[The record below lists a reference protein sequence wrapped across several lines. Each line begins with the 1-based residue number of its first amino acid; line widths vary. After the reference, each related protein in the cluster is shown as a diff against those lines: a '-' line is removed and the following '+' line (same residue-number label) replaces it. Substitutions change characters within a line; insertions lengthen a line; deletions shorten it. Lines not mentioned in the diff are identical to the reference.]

1 MPLLVLLFIVVPL
14 AEIFVIIQVGG
25 LIGAL
30 PTIAILFADSV
41 LGAALLASQGRA
53 AWARFQL
60 ALGQGRVPHDE
71 ILDGALVLVGGTL
84 LLTPGFI
91 TDGVGFL
98 LLIPPSR
105 SVVRRT
111 IRGFIAR
118 RLRSGRRVVAWGY
131 GGARAA
137 AGRASGYDVEGEA
150 HEVGSEP
157 HHDDRADDNGPEA
170 LER

>member
-14 AEIFVIIQVGG
+14 AEVFVIIEVGG
-25 LIGAL
+25 LIGVL

-41 LGAALLASQGRA
+41 LGALLLASQGRA
-53 AWARFQL
+53 AWARFRI

-105 SVVRRT
+105 SAVRRM
-111 IRGFIAR
+111 IRRLIAR
-118 RLRSGRRVVAWGY
+118 RLRHGRRVVAWGY

-137 AGRASGYDVEGEA
+137 AGRTGRYDVEGEA

-157 HHDDRADDNGPEA
+157 HREDRPEADGPEA